1 MDIDDREPSPERL
14 LRHTIAMTAADD
26 YDDLLDAAL
35 RAVSDVSGAST
46 ALALTPGRRGVRV
59 RTLGTPLAGTV
70 RAVGDGLPGE
80 RHRLTVGRHTL
91 VVLDDDDLPAQT
103 KTLLGLVA
111 TQASTCLGRLDTLVR
126 LREEA
131 GSDPLTGL
139 RHSGP
144 FGDRLAEARPGHT
157 ALLAIDIDKF
167 KSINDRYG
175 HQAGDAVLVELAGAL
190 KSALRHDD
198 ELYRVGGDEFV
209 AVLEVQ
215 TPEEAAGIGER
226 LVEAARVIGRTVSV
240 GVAITRH
247 GEEPAS
253 TLHRAD
259 TALYSAK
266 RSGRDAVRT
275 T

>member
-1 MDIDDREPSPERL
+1 MNGQPTAESL
-14 LRHTIAMTAADD
+14 LRHTIAMTASDD

-35 RAVSDVSGAST
+35 HAIADVSGART
-46 ALALTPGRRGVRV
+46 ALALTPGRRGTRV
-59 RTLGTPLAGTV
+59 RTVGAPLAGSTDV
-70 RAVGDGLPGE
+70 IGDE
-80 RHRLTVGRHTL
+80 RHRLAVGRHTL
-91 VVLDDDDLPAQT
+91 VVVGDAELPDRT
-103 KTLLGLVA
+103 KSLLGLVA
-111 TQASTCLGRLDTLVR
+111 TQASACLGRLETLDR

-144 FGDRLAEARPGHT
+144 FGERLAEATPGHT
-157 ALLAIDIDKF
+157 ALLAIDVDNF
-167 KSINDRYG
+167 KSINDGYG
-175 HQAGDAVLVELAGAL
+175 HQAGDAVLIELAGAL
-190 KSALRHDD
+190 KAALRHAD

-215 TPEEAAGIGER
+215 SPEEAAGIGER
-226 LVEAARVIGRTVSV
+226 LVEAARLVGRTVSV
-240 GVAITRH
+240 GVAITRAD
-247 GEEPAS
+247 EEPAS

-266 RSGRDAVRT
+266 RSGRDAVAT

>member
-1 MDIDDREPSPERL
+1 MSNEDREPNPETL

-35 RAVSDVSGAST
+35 RAVTDVSGART

-59 RTLGTPLAGTV
+59 RTLGAPLTEPV
-70 RAVGDGLPGE
+70 RDLGEGLTGE
-80 RHRLTVGRHTL
+80 RCRLTVGRHTL
-91 VVLDDDDLPAQT
+91 VVLDGEDLPDRT
-103 KTLLGLVA
+103 RSLLGLVA
-111 TQASTCLGRLDTLVR
+111 TQASACLGRLETLAR

-144 FGDRLAEARPGHT
+144 FGERLAEARPGHT

-215 TPEEAAGIGER
+215 SPEEAAGIAER
-226 LVEAARVIGRTVSV
+226 LVEAARLIGRTVSV
-240 GVAITRH
+240 GVAITRP

-253 TLHRAD
+253 TLRRAD

-266 RSGRDAVRT
+266 RSGRDGLRVT
-275 T
+275 